1 MAQGWFFD
9 HRADVQNK
17 MLCDKDGLI
26 SERTYFQFG
35 QQAILK
41 IINNVNILNF
51 STQSEKVEDIK
62 GQLISKRFLGSSLS
76 SKKQTKTRR
85 ILVKTNSFVRFLEFQ
100 DEMKM

>member
-51 STQSEKVEDIK
+51 STQHW
-62 GQLISKRFLGSSLS
+62 
-76 SKKQTKTRR
+76 
-85 ILVKTNSFVRFLEFQ
+85 
-100 DEMKM
+100 

>member
-1 MAQGWFFD
+1 
-9 HRADVQNK
+9 

-62 GQLISKRFLGSSLS
+62 GQLISKRFLAVVTFL
-76 SKKQTKTRR
+76 Q
-85 ILVKTNSFVRFLEFQ
+85 KTNENMSHTSENEFILSFFGGNR
-100 DEMKM
+100 

>member
-9 HRADVQNK
+9 HRADVPNK

-51 STQSEKVEDIK
+51 STQSEKVEDIILTLNDS
-62 GQLISKRFLGSSLS
+62 GFLVS
-76 SKKQTKTRR
+76 
-85 ILVKTNSFVRFLEFQ
+85 
-100 DEMKM
+100 